1 MKSTHKK
8 DKKTFLRQEVQFQK
22 ITLKKKLIERPELYE
37 LNGLT
42 LQYFLVNFAAILSL
56 DTIIDRDE
64 TLLFESADKIMEIIV
79 HDYNEEK

>member
-22 ITLKKKLIERPELYE
+22 ITHKKKLIERPELYE

-42 LQYFLVNFAAILSL
+42 LQYFLVNFAAILSP

-64 TLLFESADKIMEIIV
+64 TLLFELADQIMEIIV

>member
-1 MKSTHKK
+1 MKCTHKK

-22 ITLKKKLIERPELYE
+22 ITHKKKLIERPELYE

-64 TLLFESADKIMEIIV
+64 TLLFESANKIMEIIV